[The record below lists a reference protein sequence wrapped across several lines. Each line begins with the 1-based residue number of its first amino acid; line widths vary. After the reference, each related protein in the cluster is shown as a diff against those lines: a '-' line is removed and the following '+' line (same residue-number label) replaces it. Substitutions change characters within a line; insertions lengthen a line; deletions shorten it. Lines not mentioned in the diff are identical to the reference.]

1 MRFSVAERRHYQRAL
16 EELVLGTRSNPIP
29 TPTHTPTS
37 TPTPS
42 VPSMGFIPEN
52 ALSIPTC
59 HHMVK
64 TPAIFDPDRSC
75 HSSLFKYMP
84 RVCQDLLTD
93 PYSFP
98 HFGKVPIKAS

>member
-29 TPTHTPTS
+29 TPTHTPTP

-64 TPAIFDPDRSC
+64 RP
-75 HSSLFKYMP
+75 
-84 RVCQDLLTD
+84 
-93 PYSFP
+93 PYSILTARATA
-98 HFGKVPIKAS
+98 HFSNTCHESVKIC